1 MHLIYSAMPLDA
13 GDQVIMV
20 VRNMRRALVEY
31 HDILWDIG
39 YAKSWEEATLFLNR
53 LYQERPPLED
63 FLEWRDLRVM
73 DEVHWYG

>member
-1 MHLIYSAMPLDA
+1 VHLIYSAMPLDA

>member
-1 MHLIYSAMPLDA
+1 MPLDA